1 MRQDA
6 CTCTEYLQMAKSWAE
21 QLAATGKPVEEDDL
35 ISFIISGLNPSFNV
49 FVTTFN
55 LTTRDTLL
63 PYANFESELLNHIKE
78 TLMLL

>member
-1 MRQDA
+1 
-6 CTCTEYLQMAKSWAE
+6 MAKSWAE
-21 QLAATGKPVEEDDL
+21 QLAATGKPVEEGDL

-55 LTTRDTLL
+55 LTTRDTPL
-63 PYANFESELLNHIKE
+63 PYANFKSELLKHIKE